1 VQKVHKVQEVVQDIQ
16 GHKVLLVQKVHKV
29 LEVVQDIQ
37 GHKGL

>member
-1 VQKVHKVQEVVQDIQ
+1 VQKVHKVLEVVQDIQ
-16 GHKVLLVQKVHKV
+16 EHRVLVVQKVHKV